1 MIPVDVTTRPN
12 EVVANIHDRMP
23 VILRQ
28 VDEDLWLDREQ
39 FDPDLLQSLLVSFAP
54 GQMRAYPVPTIV
66 GSPTNDTP
74 ECMEGLLGSSHNLL
88 SFVKGWYGIH
98 DDTPFTCLFWQTS
111 FSSSHSPFLMNE
123 TRDPLPLP

>member
-1 MIPVDVTTRPN
+1 MINARAETLREKPAFRRLFERKCCMIPVDVTTRPN

-28 VDEDLWLDREQ
+28 VDEDLWLDRER
-39 FDPDLLQSLLVSFAP
+39 FDPDLLQSLLVPFDP

-74 ECMEGLLGSSHNLL
+74 ECMEE
-88 SFVKGWYGIH
+88 VA
-98 DDTPFTCLFWQTS
+98 WQ
-111 FSSSHSPFLMNE
+111 
-123 TRDPLPLP
+123 